1 MLHICPVVAKTG
13 QVSSCIYSEKCR
25 YSHDLEAFKT
35 QVKHWSIKELILIVN
50 SVSLWSKIYVLNVE
64 TC

>member
-13 QVSSCIYSEKCR
+13 QASSCIYKEKCR

-35 QVKHWSIKELILIVN
+35 QVDFWFNEELILIVN
-50 SVSLWSKIYVLNVE
+50 WVMRVWIMELIFML
-64 TC
+64 